1 MNAIVDWSKIMQ
13 EKTDKSTISAKI
25 PIKMKEELIERAKAE
40 GKTTSEFVASILAE
54 QKQKEEQHDQEI
66 AELKGRIE
74 EQAGLILA
82 LTDRLEKEQILL
94 SQQQEL
100 QLMAQRQIEEM
111 RRSNQLLLEA
121 KTERKWW
128 QIWTTTR

>member
-1 MNAIVDWSKIMQ
+1 MQ

-25 PIKMKEELIERAKAE
+25 PINEKERLIKEAKIA
-40 GKTTSEFVASILAE
+40 GKSTSEYIAAILAE
-54 QKQKEEQHDQEI
+54 QKDKEEKHEKEI
-66 AELKGRIE
+66 TELKGRIE

-94 SQQQEL
+94 GQQQEL